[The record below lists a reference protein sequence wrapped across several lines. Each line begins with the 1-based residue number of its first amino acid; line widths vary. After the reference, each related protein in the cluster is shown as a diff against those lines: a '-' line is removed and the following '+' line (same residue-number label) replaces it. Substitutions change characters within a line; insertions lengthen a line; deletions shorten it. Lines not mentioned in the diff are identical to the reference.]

1 MACPGRRYGFRCR
14 YYRGRRWRPGH
25 VSVLASPHRSV
36 TDSFC
41 CGRGAVNDVH
51 NLGAMIRT
59 AVFLGVDGVVTS
71 AKNCASLTPGMSHV
85 AGGTAVWFEFLPFYE
100 NITTIVA
107 AVAKASSGATE
118 VADVHVTR
126 QMPKFLRYGGG
137 LTPCLAGER
146 VQRTGARA
154 NHTRTFRSLQPL
166 TRAAATQ

>member
-1 MACPGRRYGFRCR
+1 M
-14 YYRGRRWRPGH
+14 
-25 VSVLASPHRSV
+25 

-41 CGRGAVNDVH
+41 CGRDVVNDVH

-71 AKNCASLTPGMSHV
+71 AKNCASLTPGKSDV
-85 AGGTAVWFEFLPFYE
+85 VGGSAGRFEFLPIYE
-100 NITTIVA
+100 NIKTIVRA

-137 LTPCLAGER
+137 LTPCLVGER
-146 VQRTGARA
+146 VQRTGAHANQTRA
-154 NHTRTFRSLQPL
+154 FRSLQPL